1 MAGSQGPERDGKVGA
16 KVRRVAH
23 VGLNVRRADR
33 SKVLEGRSAATR
45 SKVAEGSSERPASRS
60 FDRVLS
66 PAGGTLQIA
75 VAWRGPCSSA

>member
-23 VGLNVRRADR
+23 VGLNVRHADR

-45 SKVAEGSSERPASRS
+45 SKVAEGSSERPRAAASTG
-60 FDRVLS
+60 FF
-66 PAGGTLQIA
+66 PPQEA
-75 VAWRGPCSSA
+75 PCSMR